1 MEYTKKLKKRLYVA
15 IAFIIIGA
23 LTAGYAIMAQV
34 ENEFFTSYGIALIV
48 CGIIRIRRHVRMTK
62 NEDAVK
68 MQEIAEKDER
78 NLAIA
83 EKAKSWAFGS
93 YIIIVGVAV
102 ILLEIMG
109 CEDIAIAAAMSVCG
123 LMVLYWLCHMAVSRK
138 M

>member
-1 MEYTKKLKKRLYVA
+1 MEFTKKLKKRLYTA
-15 IAFIIIGA
+15 IALIVIGA
-23 LTAGYAIMAQV
+23 ITAGYAIIAKV
-34 ENEFFTSYGIALIV
+34 ENEFFLSYGIALVV
-48 CGIIRIRRHVRMTK
+48 CGIIRIRRHIKVTK
-62 NEDAVK
+62 SEDAVK

-93 YIIIVGVAV
+93 YIMIVGMGV

-109 CEDIAIAAAMSVCG
+109 LEEIAMAAAMSVCG
-123 LMVLYWLCHMAVSRK
+123 LMVLYWLCHMAASRK